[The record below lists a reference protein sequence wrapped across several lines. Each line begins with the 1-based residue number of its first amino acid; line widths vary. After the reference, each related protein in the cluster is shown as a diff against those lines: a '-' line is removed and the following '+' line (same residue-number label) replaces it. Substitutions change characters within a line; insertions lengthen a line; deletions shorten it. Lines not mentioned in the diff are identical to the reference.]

1 MKSPLKLKSVILSPP
16 GPPREKPE
24 PAWAVATLYP
34 GQGFWSEADY
44 LALPT
49 NHLVE
54 LSEGCVEVLP
64 MPTPLHQM
72 IVAYLYEALKGFVS
86 ARRLGKVL
94 PAPVPV
100 QLWRGK
106 FREPDVVLV
115 RASAKDLRS
124 KKHLSGAVLALE
136 VVSPDDPERDWEQKP
151 KEYAKAGIQEYWIVD
166 PERGVIAVYTLRRR
180 VYKLHGEF
188 RKGQRATSRLLRGF
202 SVSVEAA
209 LAGED

>member
-1 MKSPLKLKSVILSPP
+1 MPKQLKLKSTILTPAHS
-16 GPPREKPE
+16 REDSTE
-24 PAWAVATLYP
+24 FAWAIATLYP
-34 GQGFWSEADY
+34 AQGFWSAEDY

-54 LSEGCVEVLP
+54 LSDGIVEVLP

-72 IVAYLYEALKGFVS
+72 VVAYFYEALKAFIS

-106 FREPDVVLV
+106 FREPDVVFV
-115 RASAKDLRS
+115 RASGKELRTR
-124 KKHLSGAVLALE
+124 KHLDGPELVVE
-136 VVSPDDPERDWEQKP
+136 VVSPDDPERDWDRKH
-151 KEYAKAGIQEYWIVD
+151 KEYAKAGIREYWIAD
-166 PERGVIAVYTLRRR
+166 PQAEVIAVYTLQRRAYR
-180 VYKLHGEF
+180 LHGRF
-188 RKGQRATSRLLRGF
+188 RKGQRATSRLLAGF
-202 SVSVEAA
+202 SVDVDAA